1 MTILTPTSTSDTQ
14 RVMVL
19 FLREDNIGSVKITR
33 EDTNK
38 VLTPTIDSQTHNE
51 GEASEIT
58 LSFDEDDLVEDNYY
72 SVKISNSSDK
82 TIYRGKLYITSVDNG
97 NISLN
102 TDSYIQYTTTDNNN
116 EYIII

>member
-1 MTILTPTSTSDTQ
+1 MTQLTPTTTNDTQ

-19 FLREDNIGSVKITR
+19 FLRENNIGSVEIIR

-38 VLTPTIDSQTHNE
+38 LLTPTLDSQVHNE
-51 GEASEIT
+51 GGASEIT

-72 SVKISNSSDK
+72 SVKISNPSDK
-82 TIYRGKLYITSVDNG
+82 IIYRGKLYITSVEDG

-102 TDSYIQYTTTDNNN
+102 TDSYIQYTTTSNNN